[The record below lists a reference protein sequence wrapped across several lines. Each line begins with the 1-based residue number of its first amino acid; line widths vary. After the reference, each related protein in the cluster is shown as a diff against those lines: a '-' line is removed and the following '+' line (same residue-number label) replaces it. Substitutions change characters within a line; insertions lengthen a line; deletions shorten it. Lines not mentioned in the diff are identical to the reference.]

1 MLKFIHITKTG
12 GTSVEDYY
20 LKEGIRYGR
29 FDHEYCQNSFRD
41 PKNPRLEP
49 WHSKIPE
56 NSYLWDR
63 YSFFTI
69 IRNPK
74 DRLISEY
81 YHCAS
86 TRPNYPESI
95 AEFNSK
101 IFKQLSLVHSGR
113 IKLGHWAPQINHLT
127 LRHLEK
133 IHLLDFRSFQR
144 LVPKLHK
151 QPKQSINIH
160 SNPSKRPNDVLKY
173 TYEDLDERNKKIY
186 NNVYLLDKQLYSMC
200 KQNDDIFQTTFM
212 I

>member
-20 LKEGIRYGR
+20 IKQGIRYGR
-29 FDHEYCQNSFRD
+29 FDNEYCHNSLRD

-63 YSFFTI
+63 YVFFTI

-86 TRPNYPESI
+86 TRPNNTESI
-95 AEFNSK
+95 TDFNAK
-101 IFKQLSLVHSGR
+101 IFKQLSLVLSKP
-113 IKLGHWAPQINHLT
+113 IKLGHWAPQINYLT
-127 LRHLEK
+127 LRRLDK
-133 IHLLDFRSFQR
+133 IHLFDFCWFNS
-144 LVPKLHK
+144 LVPMIHK
-151 QPKQSINIH
+151 EPKQNINIH
-160 SNPSKRPNDVLKY
+160 SNPSKTPNHILKY
-173 TYEDLDERNKKIY
+173 TYDDLDEQNKRIY
-186 NNVYLLDKQLYSMC
+186 KNVYLLDEQLYSIC
-200 KQNDDIFQTTFM
+200 KQRTDLFQKTFLV
-212 I
+212 